1 MALPM
6 PPPPI
11 LMGPINPVEQFL
23 SSFNTNTYF
32 IGLMMIILNLG
43 GRHLAPGLTPEQD
56 KIFQNVWARRILL
69 FVVIFVATRNI
80 FTAFWMSIGSIIII
94 GYLTNEMSSLY
105 LFGTPVPPPPPPQQ
119 PQGLTSEE
127 NEIFKR
133 LQDKL
138 TKLQQEEKQKQVIK
152 SPNID
157 AAALSGVDG
166 FLGSYMDTM
175 KLIQSTNG

>member
-6 PPPPI
+6 PPP
-11 LMGPINPVEQFL
+11 LMLTGPLNPVEQFL

-69 FVVIFVATRNI
+69 FIVIFVATRNI
-80 FTAFWMSIGSIIII
+80 FTAFWLSIGLIILI

-105 LFGTPVPPPPPPQQ
+105 LFGMPVPAPPPPPQQ
-119 PQGLTSEE
+119 PQGLTAEE

-138 TKLQQEEKQKQVIK
+138 TKLQEDEKKTIK

-175 KLIQSTNG
+175 KLIQST